1 MKIFGTMLLLLVS
14 LASSAAAPAESV
26 VPRNSDG
33 KRFVHPGIF
42 YTQGDL
48 DRMKAMVAAGREPW
62 AGGFAALRGG
72 RYSQLSAFARNRG
85 EFIDAGKFN
94 QTIGFDGRH
103 AHDLAL
109 MWKMTGDAAFA
120 DKARDFLVSNS
131 FYKGTSWNGT
141 GPLDN
146 GKIFLLIEAAELM
159 RDYPGWKAEDQKRF
173 GDVLRNVFYPHIM
186 NGDIMRW
193 GNQGLTAW
201 HGVLAMAIFLDDVKM
216 YDRVWNKMMGLP
228 HRPDDAPYPPGGAW
242 SPEWPADYGP
252 FMITRRNHPVLG
264 QEPDWVYD
272 DALRYYIYAN
282 GQGEEACRD
291 QGHAQY
297 GLFQM
302 VSIAEIFWNQGD
314 DLYGA
319 LDNRILKGVEWAMRY
334 NLSDWEP
341 KGFTDKEEEAT
352 FENELFYRARTRCN
366 RWTAM
371 APSKWARGADGGPAA
386 PRTAVLMHYA
396 VRQGLSKAHMKWTLK
411 SVARCLKAGG
421 EGWGFGPN
429 WYYEYEGWGT
439 LTKTRTP
446 HQRGDPG
453 TWRDGARVS
462 GAHHVPGVMRAV
474 DFDFHATPETTAHGT
489 WHYPGGCRQMS
500 AYRAD
505 AKMPMRK
512 VEGRWALTNLKNG
525 QWMDYTLAVPEAG
538 VYKISVAY
546 RSAGNVTL
554 TATVDGGKP
563 VDVFLA
569 KSDRPAKASADL
581 KLPAGAPVLR
591 ITVKRAEPAALFGWS
606 LQKR

>member
-1 MKIFGTMLLLLVS
+1 MKILTLLI
-14 LASSAAAPAESV
+14 LAVASVMASAAPKEVAPQ
-26 VPRNSDG
+26 PRISKG

-48 DRMKAMVAAGREPW
+48 DRMKAMIASGREPW
-62 AGGFAALRGG
+62 AKGFAALRGG
-72 RYSQLSAFARNRG
+72 RYSQLSAFARGRPDY
-85 EFIDAGKFN
+85 IDAGKFN

-109 MWKMTGDAAFA
+109 MWKMTGEKAFA
-120 DKARDFLVSNS
+120 DKARDFLVSS
-131 FYKGTSWNGT
+131 SHYKGSSWNGT

-159 RDYPGWKAEDQKRF
+159 RDYEGWSKEDQKRF
-173 GDVLRNVFYPHIM
+173 GDVLRNVFYPHIC

-228 HRPDDAPYPPGGAW
+228 HRPDDIPYPSGGAW

-252 FMITRRNHPVLG
+252 FCITRRNHPVVG
-264 QEPDWVYD
+264 NSPDWVYD

-302 VSIAEIFWNQGD
+302 VCIAEIFWNQGD

-319 LDNRILKGVEWAMRY
+319 LDNRILKGVEWSMRY

-352 FENELFYRARTRCN
+352 FENEKFYRARTRCN

-371 APSKWARGADGGPAA
+371 APSKYARGADGGPGA

-396 VRQGLSKAHMKWTLK
+396 VRQGLPKSKMRWTLK
-411 SVARCLKAGG
+411 SVDRCLKAGG
-421 EGWGFGPN
+421 ETWGFGPN
-429 WYYEYEGWGT
+429 WYYEYEGYGT
-439 LTKTRTP
+439 LTKSRTI
-446 HQRGDPG
+446 HQHGDPG
-453 TWRDGARVS
+453 TWEDGARVS
-462 GAHHVPGVMRAV
+462 GAHAVPGVLQAV
-474 DFDFHATPETTAHGT
+474 DFDFHATPETTRHGT
-489 WHYPGGCRQMS
+489 WYYPVKYTHAS
-500 AYRAD
+500 AYRYD
-505 AKMPMRK
+505 AKMPINR
-512 VEGRWALTNLKNG
+512 VGGRWALTNLRNG
-525 QWMDYTLAVPEAG
+525 QWMDYTLTVAEEG
-538 VYKISVAY
+538 RYRFSVAY
-546 RSAGNVTL
+546 KSGGDLTL
-554 TATVDGGKP
+554 SITVDGKKP
-563 VDVFLA
+563 VLLT
-569 KSDRPAKASADL
+569 L
-581 KLPAGAPVLR
+581 KQSTKLTVATALVHLPVGAPVIR
-591 ITVKRAEPAALFGWS
+591 VKVEKSAPAAVFS
-606 LQKR
+606 FVIKK